1 MDFQDQKKP
10 KDLQS
15 IYFPAGKLYLF
26 IYLSADLSVG
36 KKILGREK
44 SNFPCLSFQLKSM
57 LKHYKPC
64 DYVAKKVLS
73 HIHFGK

>member
-36 KKILGREK
+36 KKILVREK
-44 SNFPCLSFQLKSM
+44 GILPK
-57 LKHYKPC
+57 
-64 DYVAKKVLS
+64 DYAR
-73 HIHFGK
+73 HA